1 MIMGDELASQSEA
14 RSKVQLTNS
23 IAANLQ
29 YCTKCWEAQKKCVQ
43 IYKNSFPQVDRQN
56 FPRKFYRRNRK
67 LYYTNDMI

>member
-1 MIMGDELASQSEA
+1 MKMGDELASQSEA
-14 RSKVQLTNS
+14 STKVQLTNS
-23 IAANLQ
+23 IAANLPH
-29 YCTKCWEAQKKCVQ
+29 CTKCWETQKKCVQ

>member
-23 IAANLQ
+23 IAANWLHS
-29 YCTKCWEAQKKCVQ
+29 TKCQETQKKCVQ

-56 FPRKFYRRNRK
+56 FPRKFYRRNWK

>member
-14 RSKVQLTNS
+14 R
-23 IAANLQ
+23 
-29 YCTKCWEAQKKCVQ
+29 TKKCREAQKKCVQ
-43 IYKNSFPQVDRQN
+43 ILKNSFPQVDRQN